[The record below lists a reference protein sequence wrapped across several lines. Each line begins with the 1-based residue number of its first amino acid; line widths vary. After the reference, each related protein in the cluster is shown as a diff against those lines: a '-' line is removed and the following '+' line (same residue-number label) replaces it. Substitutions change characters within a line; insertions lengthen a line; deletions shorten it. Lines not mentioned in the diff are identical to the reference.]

1 MCDCLVKTG
10 ECVELSTFTLTP
22 TAATVGKNVML
33 NASASAFEIDSELP
47 AREWITI
54 EQGSIIASGYTSDGL
69 TDVKAVPDLRLHF
82 FDTILGFTGTINTIP
97 TFALP
102 NNYLGYIDVVGADFE
117 YAGLTKKVI
126 TGVGLGFKMRLGT
139 SSKLYCYVTNETTG
153 TVYNGTDSFIFN
165 LQTRN
170 L

>member
-33 NASASAFEIDSELP
+33 NTTDFEINSELP

-54 EQGSIIASGYTSDGL
+54 EQGSIIASGYTTDGL

-82 FDTILGFTGTINTIP
+82 FDTISGFTGTINTIP

-102 NNYLGYIDVVGADFE
+102 SNYLGYIDVLGADFE

-139 SSKLYCYVTNETTG
+139 SSKVYVRVTNESTG
-153 TVYNGTDSFIFN
+153 TVYNGTDNFIFN